1 MGQVNVADL
10 TSNFAPRW
18 TFYLW
23 CSTSLEWGEK
33 LLTSV
38 LFLGGF
44 CCRRLLCQ
52 PSPVDFRLF
61 LPHSPSLAPRL
72 NPSLPHPRI
81 CSAVF
86 PLVWCVCVCV
96 CRYPS
101 LYLRTLTLSSLPS
114 QWLQQLVAW
123 VAAAIVDFLLVLL
136 SGNLMKW
143 GGRKREWE
151 REKTEW
157 EVFTI
162 SKYFVCF

>member
-1 MGQVNVADL
+1 MNLLLVVFHISGVREKVAYF
-10 TSNFAPRW
+10 SAFP
-18 TFYLW
+18 
-23 CSTSLEWGEK
+23 G
-33 LLTSV
+33 
-38 LFLGGF
+38 
-44 CCRRLLCQ
+44 RLL
-52 PSPVDFRLF
+52 
-61 LPHSPSLAPRL
+61 LPQTPL
-72 NPSLPHPRI
+72 
-81 CSAVF
+81 SAVSCRLQTLLPSFSLSCF
-86 PLVWCVCVCV
+86 PSETVFTSSTHLLCRLSPCLVCVCV

-157 EVFTI
+157 EVFNI